1 MMMKAIL
8 AAGAVALATAA
19 SAATTPA
26 VYPTDLDDLAVTPI
40 SMGGSLVDVNSGF
53 GFTDALSGGSV
64 AYSVTVAFELMGD
77 SSTIIDD
84 VSFGVGTGKD
94 LYDIAG
100 GAVTGVPFSFL
111 ETFTVAAGDE
121 LFVNFALNNI
131 KGAQYSY
138 NLSATPAPIP
148 LPAALPLMA
157 AGLAA
162 LGFAARRR
170 KA

>member
-19 SAATTPA
+19 SAATTPILFDN
-26 VYPTDLDDLAVTPI
+26 DLDEVAVTPVGF
-40 SMGGSLVDVNSGF
+40 SDTVVDWNNSF
-53 GFTDALSGGSV
+53 GFTDRFFGGDV
-64 AYSVTVAFELMGD
+64 DYRVKVTFELAGD
-77 SSTIIDD
+77 AATVLDD
-84 VSFGVGTGKD
+84 VSFGVGTGRD

-100 GAVTGVPFSFL
+100 GAVAGVPFSFFD
-111 ETFTVAAGDE
+111 TFRVAAGDE

-131 KGAQYSY
+131 KGAYFSY
-138 NLSATPAPIP
+138 EVSATPVPV
-148 LPAALPLMA
+148 PAALPLMA